1 MAESAKEIDL
11 DPRKYVGLSFP
22 LKADN
27 NNDFALTKNSL
38 QQASHNLKNLL
49 LTYPGERVGQPEFGS
64 RLRAI
69 CFELNDN
76 SLPVQIETEI
86 RRATSLW
93 LPYIAIKNV
102 DVLTDE
108 VNSNQIYVKMTY
120 ATNLDSMATESLTI
134 NVGTIPGETTDY

>member
-1 MAESAKEIDL
+1 
-11 DPRKYVGLSFP
+11 
-22 LKADN
+22 
-27 NNDFALTKNSL
+27 
-38 QQASHNLKNLL
+38 
-49 LTYPGERVGQPEFGS
+49 
-64 RLRAI
+64 
-69 CFELNDN
+69 
-76 SLPVQIETEI
+76 
-86 RRATSLW
+86 